1 MFSLIYFGFLRN
13 SGFHSQLIPGVLLQV
28 LSGSGVYD
36 GSEIHEA
43 SSILIHLTREGAV
56 PQCYAPDVLQ
66 MHVIDHKKVFQ
77 YSLIRYLV
85 YHHSLWFGTKFEE
98 NNVCV
103 QQSFPV

>member
-1 MFSLIYFGFLRN
+1 MHLLIHCTNMFSLIYIGCLRN
-13 SGFHSQLIPGVLLQV
+13 GGFHSQIIPSVLLQV

-36 GSEIHEA
+36 GSEIHET

-77 YSLIRYLV
+77 YSLNSLSCVSPQFVVGYKIR
-85 YHHSLWFGTKFEE
+85 GK
-98 NNVCV
+98 
-103 QQSFPV
+103 

>member
-1 MFSLIYFGFLRN
+1 MFSVIYTGYLRN
-13 SGFHSQLIPGVLLQV
+13 GGLRSQLNPAVYLQV

-66 MHVIDHKKVFQ
+66 MHVIDHKKVFH
-77 YSLIRYLV
+77 YSLV
-85 YHHSLWFGTKFEE
+85 YHHSLWFGKKI
-98 NNVCV
+98 
-103 QQSFPV
+103 QRK